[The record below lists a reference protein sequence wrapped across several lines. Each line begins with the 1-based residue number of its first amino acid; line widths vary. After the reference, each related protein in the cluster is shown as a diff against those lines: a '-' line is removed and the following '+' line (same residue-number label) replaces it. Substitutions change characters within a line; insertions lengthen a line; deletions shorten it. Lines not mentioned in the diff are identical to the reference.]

1 MSEITKI
8 DELKQIVAGIVA
20 ENQINSVYFVGCGA
34 SRSDLY
40 PAWYFLNQNA
50 KCLRASLHTANEFCM
65 AMPAAVDETAIVI
78 TCSLSG
84 TTPET
89 VKATTAARQKGAHT
103 IAVTHDPSSPMTADA
118 EVVVAFDWSRTV
130 YSGKEDKMIKVLL
143 LAAEILDQTE
153 GYALLADMYKG
164 AENVLPLIDKGAAC
178 LKEEAKQFAED
189 YKDAPV
195 IYVTSSGATQETA
208 WSFAACLMM
217 EMQWIPAS
225 TFNDGDFFHGPFEMV
240 DGDAHYLLFMNDGST
255 RPMDARAMTF
265 IQRFGAKLTV
275 VDAKDYGLGSAVPG
289 SVKDYFNPVLIG
301 GIARVLAEAISEAR
315 NHPLTKRRYM
325 WKLDY

>member
-8 DELKQIVAGIVA
+8 EDLKQIVSGIV
-20 ENQINSVYFVGCGA
+20 NGKQINSVYFVGCGA

-40 PAWYFLNQNA
+40 PAWYFLNNNA
-50 KCLRASLHTANEFCM
+50 KRLRTSLHTANEFCM
-65 AMPAAVDETAIVI
+65 CTPAAVDETAIVI

-89 VKATTAARQKGAHT
+89 VKATTVAKQHGANT
-103 IAVTHDPSSPMTADA
+103 VAITHDGTSPMTADA
-118 EVVVAFDWSRTV
+118 DTVVTFGWSTA
-130 YSGKEDKMIKVLL
+130 YSSKEDKMIKVLL
-143 LAAEILDQTE
+143 LAAEILDQVE
-153 GYALLADMYKG
+153 GYAHLADMYVG
-164 AENVLPLIDKGAAC
+164 AEKVLPLIDKGAAS
-178 LKEEAKQFAED
+178 LKDEAKVFAEN
-189 YKDAPV
+189 YKDAPI

-240 DGDAHYLLFMNDGST
+240 EKDAPYLLFMNDGST

-265 IQRFGAKLTV
+265 IQRFDGKLTV
-275 VDAKDYGLGSAVPG
+275 IDAKDFGLGGAVPG
-289 SVKDYFNPVLIG
+289 TVKDYFNPVLIG
-301 GIARVLAEAISEAR
+301 GVARVLAEAIADAR

-325 WKLDY
+325 WKLEY